1 MPSYAEVLS
10 LYRSLIRQSKR
21 FTDYNIREYAL
32 RKTREDFRQNAKID
46 PKQAE
51 AAYEQG
57 LNQLELVKRQ
67 ATVYSLF
74 AAPLKSIMDK

>member
-1 MPSYAEVLS
+1 MRCARRGRTFAKTPRQAGRHVLLCVHTLS
-10 LYRSLIRQSKR
+10 
-21 FTDYNIREYAL
+21 AL
-32 RKTREDFRQNAKID
+32 TGYGLQQID